1 MAPKIE
7 FFELWRALVSD
18 LRFSSF
24 FFDFAALG
32 LRTCVMDF

>member
-18 LRFSSF
+18 LNFSSF
-24 FFDFAALG
+24 FFDFAAWG
-32 LRTCVMDF
+32 LRTFVKDF

>member
-7 FFELWRALVSD
+7 FFELSRALVSD

-24 FFDFAALG
+24 FFDFVALD
-32 LRTCVMDF
+32 LRTFVMDF